1 MASFQMADNGM
12 PPLPSTAAVNG
23 NVYVNVSINTPKK
36 QPKAIHA
43 ILEWGYANGR
53 ESGWRAKDLGVDGE
67 KGADRIK
74 PSARYQSLLCQDV
87 RELNGYLAAK
97 PEVNH
102 HNERHAEINKFVA
115 RENNEVN
122 PITFSYLSKAWGVR
136 KNYPLLVL
144 KRQAKLGKP
153 KPDPV
158 PNLTQISVIES
169 LEAAKIRFTAK
180 SLFIDN

>member
-12 PPLPSTAAVNG
+12 PPLPSTAALNG
-23 NVYVNVSINTPKK
+23 NGNGNVSINTPKK

-74 PSARYQSLLCQDV
+74 PSDRYQRLLCRDV

-102 HNERHAEINKFVA
+102 HNERHAETNKFVA
-115 RENNEVN
+115 REKKRGQ
-122 PITFSYLSKAWGVR
+122 SYHVLVSIQGLGCWKELPFISIETTSEIGKTQGGSSTQSNANQCHRRPRSSKDPFHR
-136 KNYPLLVL
+136 EKPLH
-144 KRQAKLGKP
+144 
-153 KPDPV
+153 
-158 PNLTQISVIES
+158 
-169 LEAAKIRFTAK
+169 
-180 SLFIDN
+180 

>member
-1 MASFQMADNGM
+1 MPRKDDEEQEQEDSMTSFQTQLVALKPVLADNDM

-74 PSARYQSLLCQDV
+74 PSARYQRLLCRDV

-102 HNERHAEINKFVA
+102 HN
-115 RENNEVN
+115 
-122 PITFSYLSKAWGVR
+122 
-136 KNYPLLVL
+136 
-144 KRQAKLGKP
+144 
-153 KPDPV
+153 
-158 PNLTQISVIES
+158 
-169 LEAAKIRFTAK
+169 
-180 SLFIDN
+180 